1 MPSVKFSY
9 CEVFLLIVGH
19 TIDATDT
26 MLSQVIY
33 PIAPRCC
40 ELSSALRTIKMAS
53 ALMHD
58 QWADSPPTFQS
69 VYRFSILPQSQ
80 IKQDYYRG
88 RRLGD
93 VSRSSRRS
101 LVDEDFV
108 KTQNL
113 LARGQYVAPKE
124 RNERRCRNKSR
135 RRERTAS
142 DKEQSNT
149 KVPTPTT
156 KSSLASQSTLSDFH
170 WHEVLRKVILFTIAL
185 LLCAPSTL
193 QPIAEQDIHG
203 SAAKTDSFEGIRY
216 ELVPDRRRWGEYYF
230 CRIFDHKTR
239 R

>member
-1 MPSVKFSY
+1 MLPTP
-9 CEVFLLIVGH
+9 C
-19 TIDATDT
+19 
-26 MLSQVIY
+26 LSQFIY

-40 ELSSALRTIKMAS
+40 ELPSASRKLKMAS

-58 QWADSPPTFQS
+58 QWADSPPTFRS
-69 VYRFSILPQSQ
+69 VYHFSILPQSQ

-93 VSRSSRRS
+93 VSLSSRRS

-113 LARGQYVAPKE
+113 LARGQYIAPKE
-124 RNERRCRNKSR
+124 RNEGRCRNKSR

-142 DKEQSNT
+142 DKEQRYT
-149 KVPTPTT
+149 EVPTTT
-156 KSSLASQSTLSDFH
+156 TDSSLASQSTLSDFN

-193 QPIAEQDIHG
+193 QPIAEQDTHG
-203 SAAKTDSFEGIRY
+203 SAAKTDSFEGITY
-216 ELVPDRRRWGEYYF
+216 ELVPDRRRWGKHYI
-230 CRIFDHKTR
+230 CRSLYHKTR